1 MSVIMNSINVLAL
14 FYVEKLPSKMAFVTG
29 GIKITL
35 ITWITSENSELF
47 SVDRFYVCERKNM
60 SDDEEEVVLG
70 YSMK

>member
-1 MSVIMNSINVLAL
+1 MNSIDVLAL
-14 FYVEKLPSKMAFVTG
+14 FYVEKLLSKMAFVTG

-47 SVDRFYVCERKNM
+47 SVDRFYVWKRKNM
-60 SDDEEEVVLG
+60 SDDDEEEVVLG